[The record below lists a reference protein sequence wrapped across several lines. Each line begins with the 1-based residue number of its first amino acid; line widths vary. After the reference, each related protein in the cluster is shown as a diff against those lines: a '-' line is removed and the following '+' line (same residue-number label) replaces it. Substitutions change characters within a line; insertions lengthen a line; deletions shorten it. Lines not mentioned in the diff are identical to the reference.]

1 MDINECFFDPELI
14 IKEIQETEDRRQ
26 ETGDRMKNSEPI
38 WKKDY

>member
-14 IKEIQETEDRRQ
+14 IKEIQET
-26 ETGDRMKNSEPI
+26 GDRMKNSEPI